1 MQNLFVSSCL
11 FLFTKNDSKITP
23 SPYSLKNKNR
33 ESKMKIKN
41 WICFLQQILYNNL
54 RSSKYFFA
62 SLLFR
67 NCRNKSNHNLPQT
80 KYFGFVFVWPRLKN
94 NKITR
99 QEIQIPNSKMN
110 SFYGDYW
117 FLVIW
122 NLLCPLLLLN
132 MRWTWLMVIQ
142 NQYRIFAAN
151 FIW

>member
-1 MQNLFVSSCL
+1 
-11 FLFTKNDSKITP
+11 
-23 SPYSLKNKNR
+23 
-33 ESKMKIKN
+33 MKIKN

-110 SFYGDYW
+110 SFYGDY
-117 FLVIW
+117 
-122 NLLCPLLLLN
+122 
-132 MRWTWLMVIQ
+132 
-142 NQYRIFAAN
+142 
-151 FIW
+151 